1 MKNKN
6 DVDNR
11 YQVGKF
17 FDGNQP
23 SLLVMASTLQQPW
36 VIRDMPLYMTYVLQS
51 IAEKCISC
59 SFCHQFLSSYIGK
72 FAERQDICAVVTKM
86 FSMEWSAKSFAIY
99 CIYAVYHAYI
109 CRALAMI
116 DEQLDQ
122 LPLSRDGYIKM
133 FDDCKEMALQ
143 RALFVRESEQYL
155 GNILFGDEL
164 RQSFDDFLM
173 RIRTEFG
180 FWP

>member
-1 MKNKN
+1 MIINEN
-6 DVDNR
+6 DVNNR
-11 YQVGKF
+11 YLVRKF
-17 FDGNQP
+17 FDGSQP

-72 FAERQDICAVVTKM
+72 FTERQDICAVVTKR
-86 FSMEWSAKSFAIY
+86 FSMEWSAK
-99 CIYAVYHAYI
+99 
-109 CRALAMI
+109 
-116 DEQLDQ
+116 
-122 LPLSRDGYIKM
+122 
-133 FDDCKEMALQ
+133 
-143 RALFVRESEQYL
+143 
-155 GNILFGDEL
+155 FGDEL

-180 FWP
+180 FWL

>member
-1 MKNKN
+1 
-6 DVDNR
+6 
-11 YQVGKF
+11 
-17 FDGNQP
+17 
-23 SLLVMASTLQQPW
+23 
-36 VIRDMPLYMTYVLQS
+36 
-51 IAEKCISC
+51 
-59 SFCHQFLSSYIGK
+59 
-72 FAERQDICAVVTKM
+72 
-86 FSMEWSAKSFAIY
+86 
-99 CIYAVYHAYI
+99 
-109 CRALAMI
+109 MI

-122 LPLSRDGYIKM
+122 LPLSRDGYIEM

-143 RALFVRESEQYL
+143 RAPFVRESEQYL